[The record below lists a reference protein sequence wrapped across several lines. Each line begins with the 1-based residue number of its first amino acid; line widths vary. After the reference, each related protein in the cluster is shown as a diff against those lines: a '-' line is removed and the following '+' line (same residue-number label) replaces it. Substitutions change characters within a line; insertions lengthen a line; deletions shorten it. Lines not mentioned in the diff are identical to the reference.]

1 MPDCGLIADFC
12 CWQLGCSAVAL
23 AGSALMSESPCI
35 TSTCAAGSFVDLL
48 DKDRSDWGKKMTNVH
63 RKGHLIHL
71 KFFLYID
78 GYLVEIHMGYKYFH
92 TSCQY
97 REVYPYVSLPDLLNT
112 FPVVLILVLFR
123 HPLTKWLA
131 TTNESKF
138 PKSGFNSTRTMNF
151 QMFKLDLEKAEEPE
165 NKFPISVGSLKRQ
178 ESSRKTTISALLTM
192 LKTDCMNHNKLWK
205 ILQEMGIPDHLTCLL
220 RNL

>member
-138 PKSGFNSTRTMNF
+138 PKSGFNSTWTVNF
-151 QMFKLDLEKAEEPE
+151 QMIKLVLESQRNQRSNCQHPLDHQKSKRIPEEHLLLLYWLPQ
-165 NKFPISVGSLKRQ
+165 SLW
-178 ESSRKTTISALLTM
+178 L
-192 LKTDCMNHNKLWK
+192 C
-205 ILQEMGIPDHLTCLL
+205 G
-220 RNL
+220 